1 VRLSL
6 AAAAGIKSFVKG
18 LLLLGPATLLAAA
31 CQMSPL
37 TSDDLF
43 GKTRHDAAMDAA
55 QGSDAVAIDASPEG
69 KDLREE
75 APEDAGVDERDAVV
89 IDAAADSSRDAGC
102 AASCGPGTQCDPA
115 SDRCVLVN
123 GEGMLSGV
131 VNDHCGGRAL
141 SALVGIAGRHQCSF
155 AGKGAFFFSQL
166 PLGTLELAVAKDGY
180 LPFAAV
186 VEVKAGGT
194 VMNVSLTRAADP
206 DCAGQAPADTGCV
219 CDGGACTP

>member
-1 VRLSL
+1 M
-6 AAAAGIKSFVKG
+6 KG
-18 LLLLGPATLLAAA
+18 VQLLAPAALMAIAA
-31 CQMSPL
+31 CQMSAL
-37 TSDDLF
+37 TSEDLY
-43 GKTRHDAAMDAA
+43 GGTRRDAATDAA
-55 QGSDAVAIDASPEG
+55 EGGDAPDVSDAFADGKDSRDDGSDA
-69 KDLREE
+69 L
-75 APEDAGVDERDAVV
+75 AV
-89 IDAAADSSRDAGC
+89 DAAADGPRDAGC
-102 AASCGPGTQCDPA
+102 AASCGPGTQCDPS

-131 VNDHCGGRAL
+131 VNDHCGGHPL

-155 AGKGAFFFSQL
+155 AGKGAYFFSQL

-194 VMNVSLTRAADP
+194 VMNVNLTRAADP